1 MRGSGTLIDILF
13 GWGFAAQL
21 PRAAKRGMASGFTRR
36 FLRRMGIL
44 GLIGAGHVLLLSEG
58 DILLLYAL
66 IGLPLLP
73 LRHAR
78 PAILLRWVKLS

>member
-44 GLIGAGHVLLLSEG
+44 GLIGAGHVLLL
-58 DILLLYAL
+58 YAL